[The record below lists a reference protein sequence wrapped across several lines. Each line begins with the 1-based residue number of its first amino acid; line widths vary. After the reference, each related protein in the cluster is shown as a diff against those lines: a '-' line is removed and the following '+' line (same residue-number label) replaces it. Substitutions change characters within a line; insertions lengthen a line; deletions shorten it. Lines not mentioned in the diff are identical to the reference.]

1 MIIRSHRE
9 SDCRLGVLREFQYGG
24 TRRTTEVRFPRG
36 VEGCR
41 CRWLLRPPLTSL
53 PKVPEARRPVRGR
66 HERAVSGADL
76 RRHCDVGCAEPDS
89 AMRQDSAL
97 MPPDL
102 HCAVIGNRSAHRHD
116 VSSGARRAL
125 PRRGRWRPRSSNRNL
140 GCCLRKPQREIVPV
154 NAAPSRS
161 ELDAVSRHWSCSRS
175 ATGCG
180 ARREPG
186 HYCKSRVVERRT
198 VCSIDLTQ
206 SIRPNVLRRVPVG
219 TRRLGLRR
227 GSPLLR
233 VRKPTV
239 GYVADLAD
247 LRAATDCLCRY
258 TWAGYEKLNVQC
270 RRWRVLPW
278 YHWERFP

>member
-1 MIIRSHRE
+1 MMSVPAHAE
-9 SDCRLGVLREFQYGG
+9 
-24 TRRTTEVRFPRG
+24 RFPVAAGGGRA
-36 VEGCR
+36 
-41 CRWLLRPPLTSL
+41 RPIATSVVASGN
-53 PKVPEARRPVRGR
+53 PSARSSRSTPRR
-66 HERAVSGADL
+66 HET
-76 RRHCDVGCAEPDS
+76 
-89 AMRQDSAL
+89 
-97 MPPDL
+97 
-102 HCAVIGNRSAHRHD
+102 
-116 VSSGARRAL
+116 
-125 PRRGRWRPRSSNRNL
+125 
-140 GCCLRKPQREIVPV
+140 
-154 NAAPSRS
+154 
-161 ELDAVSRHWSCSRS
+161 ELDAVSRHWSCSRC

-186 HYCKSRVVERRT
+186 HYCKSCVVERRT
-198 VCSIDLTQ
+198 LCSIDLTQ

>member
-1 MIIRSHRE
+1 M
-9 SDCRLGVLREFQYGG
+9 GVFREFQYGG

-41 CRWLLRPPLTSL
+41 CRWLLRPLLTSL
-53 PKVPEARRPVRGR
+53 PKAPEARRPVRGR

-76 RRHCDVGCAEPDS
+76 RRHCDVGCVEPDS

-102 HCAVIGNRSAHRHD
+102 HRAVIGNRSAHRHD

-140 GCCLRKPQREIVPV
+140 GCRLRKPSARS
-154 NAAPSRS
+154 SRS
-161 ELDAVSRHWSCSRS
+161 TPRRHEPNSTPSPDTGLARIPP
-175 ATGCG
+175 GCG